1 MGVTM
6 PMNYSL
12 YKKDKSG
19 YRHGERGIYLLNIIH
34 QQETPKTVPYP
45 AGLVYIHSF

>member
-19 YRHGERGIYLLNIIH
+19 YRHGENEIYLVNIIH
-34 QQETPKTVPYP
+34 QQETTKRVPYP
-45 AGLVYIHSF
+45 ADLVYIHSF